1 LLGKPETT
9 IEIVGVVDDVLKDGL
24 DTKPQPEIYLALN
37 QQDKEHAISREINLV
52 IRTNGDPTTIA
63 SSLRTIVREIEP
75 TAALG
80 HVGTLSS
87 QVASSVSEPRFSTA
101 VLAAFAALALG
112 IAVTGLYG
120 VLSYNVSQRRKE
132 IGIRAAL
139 GASRSDLIGLVVRQG
154 LTVTVLGLGAG
165 VLIAAITARRLEPL
179 LFGIKPLDL
188 PSFLIMP
195 AILLIVA
202 TLACVIPARRAA
214 ATDPSTTLR
223 AE

>member
-1 LLGKPETT
+1 
-9 IEIVGVVDDVLKDGL
+9 
-24 DTKPQPEIYLALN
+24 
-37 QQDKEHAISREINLV
+37 
-52 IRTNGDPTTIA
+52 
-63 SSLRTIVREIEP
+63 VREIEP

-87 QVASSVSEPRFSTA
+87 QVANSVSEPRFSTA
-101 VLAAFAALALG
+101 VLTAFAVLALG

-139 GASRSDLIGLVVRQG
+139 GATRSDLVGLVVRQG
-154 LTVTVLGLGAG
+154 LTVTLAGLGVG
-165 VLIAAITARRLEPL
+165 MVIAALAARRLEPL
-179 LFGIKPLDL
+179 LFGIAPLDL

-214 ATDPSTTLR
+214 ATDPAATLR